1 MSSPPGSKRLLL
13 AFLVAPLAAPIA
25 YILGTLA
32 VELVVR
38 DRSLS
43 LLSTLDLLIG
53 VFTLGAP
60 CAADS
65 LSVGVR
71 NAFDPDRLL
80 NPGILG
86 ELA

>member
-1 MSSPPGSKRLLL
+1 VP
-13 AFLVAPLAAPIA
+13 AA
-25 YILGTLA
+25 
-32 VELVVR
+32 
-38 DRSLS
+38 
-43 LLSTLDLLIG
+43 
-53 VFTLGAP
+53 
-60 CAADS
+60 AADP